1 MRKQNVLTLTT
12 SKIEELSL
20 KESLFGDFGPSVTE
34 VFVTRNQLMETA
46 RRIHKSLDIEE
57 EYEICEERFKTE
69 FVDGLLTIAS
79 GSLFEE
85 IDIET
90 DLDKLSRFAIDI
102 KEDLKPDVIYK
113 HLNSVFTVNKTDGT
127 EHIVLKNDQDSKH
140 KSDREAKFD
149 FGIKSLVNF
158 FFKSN
163 REKSFKTSSVNDQLR
178 TLNTYEGLSG
188 SGRAQ

>member
-1 MRKQNVLTLTT
+1 M
-12 SKIEELSL
+12 
-20 KESLFGDFGPSVTE
+20 
-34 VFVTRNQLMETA
+34 A

-79 GSLFEE
+79 GSLFEQ

-102 KEDLKPDVIYK
+102 KEDLRPDVIYK